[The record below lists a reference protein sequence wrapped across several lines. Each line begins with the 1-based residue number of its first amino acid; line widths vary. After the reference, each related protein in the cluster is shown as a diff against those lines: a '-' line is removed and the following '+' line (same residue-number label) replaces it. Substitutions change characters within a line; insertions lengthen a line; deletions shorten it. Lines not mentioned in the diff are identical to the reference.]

1 MSDCSAK
8 EGEQHRTCGACEEL
22 YMAPRCNR
30 FGHVMLDENDE
41 PDDDGT
47 TFADYCSLWRPR
59 TDPTLEQRCQ
69 LLEQLAR
76 DMHSALNYCS
86 SGCLAGC
93 PMLDD
98 GCTVSSGELRS
109 RLEALGV
116 SLGD

>member
-8 EGEQHRTCGACEEL
+8 EGEPKKFYGLNECADCEHYCSDCGTCCENVPDHQDC
-22 YMAPRCNR
+22 MMPCFVPSRA
-30 FGHVMLDENDE
+30 VMLAEV
-41 PDDDGT
+41 
-47 TFADYCSLWRPR
+47 
-59 TDPTLEQRCQ
+59 
-69 LLEQLAR
+69 AR

-86 SGCLAGC
+86 SGCSEGC

-116 SLGD
+116 SVDDRADA